1 MTAVRR
7 VDHRLAPL
15 AGRERAQAA
24 QDGGATPPNGDKPDA
39 ALVQLRQL
47 GIGHDLGIK
56 VQPLGI
62 DSGELLPKLERIR
75 ISFLCC
81 PCVPL
86 SRDQGGA
93 QGSEGK
99 QVDPSG
105 RVWYSHLPWHITDS
119 GSTKTP
125 SSRSSAI
132 TGGPSSSAIR
142 ATRIATCRP

>member
-1 MTAVRR
+1 MHLLRDFGFSLRNSALQV
-7 VDHRLAPL
+7 
-15 AGRERAQAA
+15 
-24 QDGGATPPNGDKPDA
+24 ATTHA
-39 ALVQLRQL
+39 
-47 GIGHDLGIK
+47 
-56 VQPLGI
+56 
-62 DSGELLPKLERIR
+62 ELERIR

-142 ATRIATCRP
+142 ATRSATCRP

>member
-1 MTAVRR
+1 MFLGLLWFCVMLHSAWPNECPGGDQRPSQ
-7 VDHRLAPL
+7 PL
-15 AGRERAQAA
+15 PPPRKRSSDPKPFPGLTR
-24 QDGGATPPNGDKPDA
+24 TPPQGF
-39 ALVQLRQL
+39 L
-47 GIGHDLGIK
+47 IK
-56 VQPLGI
+56 K
-62 DSGELLPKLERIR
+62 SCE

-81 PCVPL
+81 PSSPL
-86 SRDQGGA
+86 SRELGGA
-93 QGSEGK
+93 QGSESM
-99 QVDPSG
+99 QVDPRG